1 MVTDFLTLTGRRGA
15 GRGTAG
21 RGGPV
26 RFPLEALGFRIEE
39 TRGELWERRT
49 AAGRRSRDSGK
60 TRSGPGAGA
69 GGRESR
75 PARSSAAAM

>member
-26 RFPLEALGFRIEE
+26 RLPLEALGFRMEE
-39 TRGELWERRT
+39 TRGEL
-49 AAGRRSRDSGK
+49 
-60 TRSGPGAGA
+60 
-69 GGRESR
+69 
-75 PARSSAAAM
+75 